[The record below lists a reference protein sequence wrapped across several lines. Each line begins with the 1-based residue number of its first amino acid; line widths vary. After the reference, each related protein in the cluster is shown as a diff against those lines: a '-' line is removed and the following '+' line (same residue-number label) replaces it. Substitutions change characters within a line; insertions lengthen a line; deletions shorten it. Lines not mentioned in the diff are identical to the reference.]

1 MLNRRRF
8 LQATMLGAAA
18 LPALSPS
25 ILSAGETPA
34 TKPFS
39 LKFAPHPDM
48 FKHSAGMAVLDQI
61 RFAYDHGF
69 TAWEDNGMRKRTPAE
84 QEAIGKLLSSLGMT
98 MGVFVA
104 TADFENP
111 VFAGNKLSRS
121 ARDRDPAGV
130 RAFLK
135 AEMEDTVA
143 TAKRCGARWVTVVP
157 GIYDPNLQ
165 PEYQTANVV
174 EHLKECAS
182 LLEPAGI
189 AMVLEPLN
197 YMDHPGLYLQRSAH
211 AFQLC
216 RMVGS
221 PACKILFDI
230 YHQQITEGNLI
241 NNMSAAWAEIAY
253 LQIGDVPGRK
263 EPTTGEI
270 NYKRVFAWIKER
282 GFTGVLGMEH
292 GNHGPGRDGEQA
304 LIAAYRSVDTA

>member
-1 MLNRRRF
+1 MLHRRRF
-8 LQATMLGAAA
+8 LQASLLGAAA
-18 LPALSPS
+18 LPALSS
-25 ILSAGETPA
+25 VLAAGETPA

-48 FKHSAGMAVLDQI
+48 FKNSVGKAVLDQI
-61 RFAYDHGF
+61 RFAHDQGF
-69 TAWEDNGMRKRTPAE
+69 TAWEDNGMRKRSPEE

-104 TADFENP
+104 TADFDNP
-111 VFAGNKLSRS
+111 VFAGNKLNRG
-121 ARDRDPAGV
+121 ARDRDPAAV

-135 AEMEDTVA
+135 REMEDTVA

-157 GIYDPNLQ
+157 GTFDPNLQ
-165 PEYQTANVV
+165 PEYQTASVV
-174 EHLKECAS
+174 EHLKECAAV
-182 LLEPAGI
+182 LEPAGVV
-189 AMVLEPLN
+189 MVLEPLN

-221 PACKILFDI
+221 PSCKILFDI

-241 NNMSAAWAEIAY
+241 NNMSAAWDEIAY

-270 NYKRVFAWIKER
+270 NYRRVFAWIKER
-282 GFTGVLGMEH
+282 GFSGVLGMEH
-292 GNHGPGRDGEQA
+292 GNHGPGREGEQA
-304 LIAAYRSVDTA
+304 LISAYRSVDPA